1 MRTPKSFLSPENVL
15 TSQGRNQISWEL
27 ESGNNGNG
35 SSSQWELQLRGCQDN
50 ELNGN
55 WELRWGEEAERR
67 WQLVHRDGEG
77 EGQVQGR
84 WVCSK
89 NFIASYHVPS
99 LCGCGWKRA
108 KNAGQ
113 SSWKSEPGKCVGN
126 CAIRER
132 KMGSQHV
139 FGPSCVPGRPYLG
152 KLSLTVLINPQPT
165 REMVL
170 FFPFCRQWSERLS
183 DFPKVTLLRELQSQD
198 LNPGLILLLFLLCLN
213 FDFL

>member
-15 TSQGRNQISWEL
+15 TSQCRNQISWEL

-55 WELRWGEEAERR
+55 WELRWGEEVERR
-67 WQLVHRDGEG
+67 WQPVHRDGDG

-84 WVCSK
+84 RVCSK

-132 KMGSQHV
+132 KTGK
-139 FGPSCVPGRPYLG
+139 PTCIRPLLCARHLWELNG
-152 KLSLTVLINPQPT
+152 K
-165 REMVL
+165 L
-170 FFPFCRQWSERLS
+170 FFPFYRQWSERLS
-183 DFPKVTLLRELQSQD
+183 DFPKVTLLSELQRQD